1 MRHCQRCRSAL
12 ISVMLVGLLWL
23 AWTAATTSGVSSS
36 SGRGAYAA
44 LMGPKAAG
52 SAFPSPLRV
61 WTAAAHVFAHPF
73 LEEGPNRTGIMIQL
87 AFSLARVL
95 GGFTAAALI
104 GIPLGFAIGM
114 SRTLGEALGP
124 FIQILRP
131 ISPLAWMPLALYTVK
146 GATASSVF
154 VIFICALWPILL
166 STSHGVTS
174 VSARLIEVA
183 RTLEIGRMRLAFTV
197 ILPACA
203 PAIVNGMR
211 ISMGIAWL
219 VIVAA
224 EMLVGGTGI
233 GAFVWNSWN
242 DLSLSR
248 VLLAIVLIGLVGMA
262 LDAIF
267 ARISRAVTFEV

>member
-1 MRHCQRCRSAL
+1 MRRCRRCRSAL

-23 AWTAATTSGVSSS
+23 TWGAATTPGVSHSD
-36 SGRGAYAA
+36 GGGAYGA
-44 LMGPKAAG
+44 LMGPKAG
-52 SAFPSPLRV
+52 RSAFPGPSRV
-61 WTAAAHVFAHPF
+61 WATAAHVFAHPF
-73 LEEGPNRTGIMIQL
+73 LDRGPNRTGIIVQL

-95 GGFTAAALI
+95 GGFSVAALV

-114 SRTLGEALGP
+114 SRTLREALGP

-146 GATASSVF
+146 GANASAVF
-154 VIFICALWPILL
+154 VIFICALWPMLL
-166 STSHGVTS
+166 STSHGVAS

-183 RTLEIGRMRLAFTV
+183 RTLEIGRMRLAYTV

-248 VLLAIVLIGLVGMA
+248 VLVAIVLIGITGMA
-262 LDAIF
+262 LDALF
-267 ARISRAVTFEV
+267 AGVSRRVTYEV